1 MGLLDKIIEDQA
13 AVEAAKLQKE
23 QERLSQKELESRKKE
38 SFKQKSIPL
47 IRQALDEF
55 PEACRKSGID
65 PLPLVVRKKKTLFS
79 SRDYSCLLG
88 YYLIPSFDRWYEV
101 FMTEDGRFFVQMKE
115 IQYSD
120 GSYKTRTEKKRYSI
134 SACWST
140 DSDVVRQNSGNEKY
154 KLNSPVRL
162 YEEIAGEEVQDFVAQ
177 NIIEKAY
184 TMTENDN
191 YAYREIHDAFEAD
204 DSEKAVLSIFSFFM
218 RANSR
223 DRDILLRNE
232 DLCEFYRGL
241 EKD

>member
-1 MGLLDKIIEDQA
+1 MGLLDKIVEDQVA
-13 AVEAAKLQKE
+13 IEAAKKQKE
-23 QERLSQKELESRKKE
+23 QERLSQKELENRKKE
-38 SFKQKSIPL
+38 SFKQKTIPL
-47 IRQALDEF
+47 IKQALEEF

-65 PLPLVVRKKKTLFS
+65 PLPLVIRKKKTLFS
-79 SRDYSCLLG
+79 NRDYTCLWG
-88 YYLIPSFDRWYEV
+88 YYLIPSFDRWYEA

-140 DSDVVRQNSGNEKY
+140 DSDVVRQNSRKEKY

-162 YEEIAGEEVQDFVAQ
+162 YEEIAGEEIQGFIAQ
-177 NIIEKAY
+177 SIIEKAY

-204 DSEKAVLSIFSFFM
+204 DSERAVLSIFSFFM
-218 RANSR
+218 RTNSR
-223 DRDILLRNE
+223 DRDVLLRNE
-232 DLCEFYRGL
+232 ELLDFYRGL